1 MTTSY
6 NASIIFLHS
15 GIPSTSFTLPATPLL
30 SLSFTPVFHQL
41 PLPYHL
47 QRFYHLLSL
56 SHSIPF
62 LHTTINTIPTPYL
75 PSYYHQHHSPSPF
88 PSHSQQHHFY
98 PPYLSSLLHPI
109 SFLHK
114 ANYTPSLPCGIPPL
128 PFPVAMLALPPRL
141 DSVSPYVSPYR
152 ERKIDSLSLYSNVAG

>member
-1 MTTSY
+1 MVITLWVNLCKNIPHQLASPPHTHTLATCLSINHHKEGKKNSMTTSY
-6 NASIIFLHS
+6 IASIIFLHS

-98 PPYLSSLLHPI
+98 P
-109 SFLHK
+109 
-114 ANYTPSLPCGIPPL
+114 L
-128 PFPVAMLALPPRL
+128 PFFTPASHQLP
-141 DSVSPYVSPYR
+141 SQ
-152 ERKIDSLSLYSNVAG
+152 